1 MSRVFIKDSS
11 SMQGQG
17 VTLQKNIMKEA
28 PHLNKKIVTGYQTL
42 AGEFFIVNG
51 EFSDFRCL
59 MNTLQAQ
66 GGWNKNRINSLIL
79 LR

>member
-1 MSRVFIKDSS
+1 
-11 SMQGQG
+11 MQGQG
-17 VTLQKNIMKEA
+17 VTLQENIMKEA

-66 GGWNKNRINSLIL
+66 GG
-79 LR
+79 